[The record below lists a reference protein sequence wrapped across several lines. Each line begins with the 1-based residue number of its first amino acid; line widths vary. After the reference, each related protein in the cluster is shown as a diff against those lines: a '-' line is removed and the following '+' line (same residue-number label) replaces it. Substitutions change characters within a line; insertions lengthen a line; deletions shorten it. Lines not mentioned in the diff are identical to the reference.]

1 VQSLAD
7 AYAGRRVLITGGLGF
22 IGSNLAIALAQ
33 GGAEVTVLDALL
45 PAYGGQRCN
54 VEPILDRVSIDLSDL
69 RDDVAVRRAVAGQDS
84 IFSLAGQMSHL
95 NSMRDPLTDLE
106 MNCRAHLFLLEA
118 CRTENPAV
126 KLVLASTRQVY
137 GRPQRL
143 PVDETHPTL
152 PVDINGIHKLAAEQ
166 YYRLYASVHGLRS
179 VILRLTNTYGPR
191 MDLRSREKGVV
202 GVLLRH
208 ALTGNPLQLFGT
220 GQQRRDFNYVTDVV
234 DALLL
239 AGSRSDL
246 DGGCFNLG
254 HPQPHSLLEL
264 VHVLQRLIG
273 CRYEC
278 VPFPADQRA
287 IDIGDYFGDFG
298 RFQALTGWFPQVD
311 LEDGMAETIRFVR
324 QHADRYL

>member
-143 PVDETHPTL
+143 PVDETP
-152 PVDINGIHKLAAEQ
+152 PPPPRPNNPQ
-166 YYRLYASVHGLRS
+166 P
-179 VILRLTNTYGPR
+179 NTYGPR